1 MSGKGNDQDKTGVDE
16 SLKTLMGQECTV
28 AQEFITK
35 YYKALDHP
43 QRNTPGGMAQV
54 VEFYD
59 GSANLV
65 WNGHGVK
72 HEGTQIQN
80 LLQSLPQT
88 NHDITSI
95 DCQPVA
101 GGDSPKLMLVEVH
114 GIVTYGGDTK
124 FSFDQTMLCALAP
137 TAVKFVYDCY
147 RWTAQQ

>member
-101 GGDSPKLMLVEVH
+101 GGDCVLTASSCLCSYSQQSYVRRLSIQNHILV
-114 GIVTYGGDTK
+114 
-124 FSFDQTMLCALAP
+124 AL
-137 TAVKFVYDCY
+137 
-147 RWTAQQ
+147 